1 MRIETKD
8 HMRAI
13 HIIITSTVLAVTAC
27 NESRRGNDSNL
38 NEPRNE
44 AAAESNQ
51 DKFAGQTQKDAE
63 FTYEVV
69 ASNYGE
75 IKLAELAN
83 QRSRNTEVKN
93 LAQMLVTDHTT
104 ALNELKTFAQA
115 KAISIPVEER
125 ETAERKIDNLAD
137 KSGEEFDKDWTS
149 EMLDMHEESISKF
162 EDRLESTE
170 DAELKA
176 YISKTLPVLKKHRE
190 ELEALEENLKQKS

>member
-1 MRIETKD
+1 M
-8 HMRAI
+8 
-13 HIIITSTVLAVTAC
+13 IIASAVLALAAC
-27 NESRRGNDSNL
+27 NESRRGNDSNV

-63 FTYEVV
+63 FTYEMV
-69 ASNYGE
+69 ASSYGE

-93 LAQMLVTDHTT
+93 LAQMLLTDHTS
-104 ALNELKTFAQA
+104 ALNELKTIAQA

-137 KSGEEFDKDWTS
+137 KSGADFDKGWTS
-149 EMLDMHEESISKF
+149 EMLEMHKESIDKF
-162 EDRLESTE
+162 EDRLEATG
-170 DAELKA
+170 DAEIKA

-190 ELEALEENLKQKS
+190 ELEALDEKLKQNT